1 MNLLFWSGILIL
13 GSMALYILIELKDW
27 IDKQ

>member
-1 MNLLFWSGILIL
+1 MNLLFWLGILIL
-13 GSMALYILIELKDW
+13 GSMAIYILIELKDW